1 MTPDSDSEYR
11 KPCLFPPRRD
21 GAFCCIDG
29 ENVEMTGPAA
39 GGFPESGPMAFA
51 VGPSLFI
58 YIHMLYWYIQ
68 LFLCLTRRVDMKFA
82 FNHNNFN
89 VLDLKKSIAFYEEAL
104 GLQVVGQYKAPDGS
118 FILAYLGDGETKHR
132 LELTWLRDRKEPYN
146 LGDNEFHLAFDTDDM
161 EAAHEKHKKMGC
173 ICYENPAMGIYFIN
187 DPDGYWI
194 EIIPG
199 GK

>member
-1 MTPDSDSEYR
+1 
-11 KPCLFPPRRD
+11 
-21 GAFCCIDG
+21 
-29 ENVEMTGPAA
+29 
-39 GGFPESGPMAFA
+39 
-51 VGPSLFI
+51 
-58 YIHMLYWYIQ
+58 
-68 LFLCLTRRVDMKFA
+68 MKFE

-89 VLDLKKSIAFYEEAL
+89 VLDLEKSIAFYEEAL
-104 GLQVVGQYKAPDGS
+104 GLKVVRRYEAPNGS
-118 FILAYLGDGETKHR
+118 FILAYMGDGKTGHQ

-146 LGDNEFHLAFDTDDM
+146 LGENEFHLALATDSM
-161 EAAHEKHKKMGC
+161 EEAHEKHKKMGC